1 MQTGRLKNRRCFRRR
16 GGSLVKSFV
25 YDDTVVETS
34 SLFISP
40 SSVDALEPP
49 SKPSERSCF
58 SELRPRRCSESA
70 LDKTS
75 SRRLLGGGG
84 RTLFSFCSFRS
95 FTKTELLVMGGGK
108 REERVFFSS
117 FGCCSLFL
125 QSDTL
130 HYLSA
135 AAVSALGSVSY
146 TINPVLS
153 CE

>member
-1 MQTGRLKNRRCFRRR
+1 M
-16 GGSLVKSFV
+16 VKSFV

-34 SLFISP
+34 SVFLSP
-40 SSVDALEPP
+40 SSVEALAPP
-49 SKPSERSCF
+49 SKPGERSCF

-70 LDKTS
+70 LDKTT

-84 RTLFSFCSFRS
+84 DYFVSHFRGRTLISFCSFRS
-95 FTKTELLVMGGGK
+95 FTKTELLVTGEKK
-108 REERVFFSS
+108 REGRFSFS

-125 QSDTL
+125 RSDTL

-146 TINPVLS
+146 TINPILS